1 MSLSTSS
8 KKVLKIV
15 LAISLFSGVVST
27 QALTISPARVE
38 LSGDPGTTI
47 SADFTLINE
56 QNTTQTF
63 YASAQNF
70 EAQGES
76 GTPSFSNAKEGLASW
91 VQVEEKVTL
100 KPGERVKIPYT
111 ITVPKDADAGGHF
124 AAIFLS
130 TVEPDNTAA
139 SLAVGAKVGM
149 LILLRVSGDI
159 KEGGGLLSFGLKE
172 GGHFSTT
179 LPINFVYRFNNSGND
194 RANPVGTISVR
205 NMVGLESANLNANP
219 SVGNILPGSTRRF
232 DITWGT
238 EASLPDSA
246 SFFNHVSYEARNFAF
261 GIYFA
266 AVNLTFNS
274 SSTASSSLIFFVF
287 PWHLVLVVL
296 VIALIAFIILKR
308 GVKRY
313 NRYIIKQARLAS
325 AQ

>member
-1 MSLSTSS
+1 MSLSTPS
-8 KKVLKIV
+8 KKILKLV
-15 LAISLFSGVVST
+15 LAISLFSGVIIA

-47 SADFTLINE
+47 SGDFTLINE

-76 GTPSFSNAKEGLASW
+76 GTPNFSDSKEGLASW
-91 VQVEEKVTL
+91 VKVEGKVTL
-100 KPGERVKIPYT
+100 KPGERVKVPYT

-130 TVEPDNTAA
+130 TVEPNNTGAT
-139 SLAVGAKVGM
+139 LAVGAKVGM
-149 LILLRVSGDI
+149 LILLRVAGDI

-194 RANPVGTISVR
+194 RVNPVGTISIR
-205 NMVGLESANLNANP
+205 DMIGLEAANLNANP

-232 DITWGT
+232 DITWGS
-238 EASLPDSA
+238 EAPLPDSA

-261 GIYFA
+261 GFYFA
-266 AVNLTFNS
+266 NINLTFNS
-274 SSTASSSLIFFVF
+274 SSTTNNSLIFFVF

-296 VIALIAFIILKR
+296 VILLIAFVVLQR

-313 NRYIIKQARLAS
+313 NRFIIKQARLAS
-325 AQ
+325 AH